1 MSTPLA
7 PTLEAFFTDRLL
19 CQKRVSS
26 NTIASYRDT
35 FRLLL
40 RFVHERTGTRP
51 AQLELT
57 QLAASITSKQV
68 LENVLSSIEVPSA
81 ATNTAT

>member
-7 PTLEAFFTDRLL
+7 PTLESFFSDRLL
-19 CQKRVSS
+19 RQKRVSP

-40 RFVHERTGTRP
+40 RFAERQTSTRP
-51 AQLELT
+51 AKLELT
-57 QLAASITSKQV
+57 QLDATGLRLTS
-68 LENVLSSIEVPSA
+68 
-81 ATNTAT
+81 